1 MNRSYIA
8 ALAIFVAV
16 VLLFTVGTLLNGDAA
31 SHDAEQADT
40 SHRFEVVVRTVEA
53 RMRPASLSLRGR
65 TEAFREVVARA
76 ETGGRVAEAPIQE
89 GMPVAAGDVLCRLD
103 VDARSAAVQ
112 QAEADLRA
120 RQLDYEAAVELNRR
134 GHRAANQVAAA
145 EAVRDA
151 ARAQLSAAREELA
164 NVNIAAPFDGLFDG
178 REAEI
183 GDFLRTGEAC
193 GTVVQLDP
201 ILVVAEVGERHV
213 AELEPGMAGSA
224 RLVTGQTIEGTIR
237 FVERRAD
244 PATRTF
250 RVELEAPNPDHAIRS
265 GITAEIRLSLPEEP
279 AHRVPASI
287 LALNAEGVLGVRIV
301 EEGNRVRFV
310 PVELLS
316 DDGEQV
322 WVAGLPRHA
331 EVIVLGQDFVA
342 DGVEV
347 DVSREGAAR

>member
-16 VLLFTVGTLLNGDAA
+16 VLLFTVGTLLNGEAD
-31 SHDAEQADT
+31 SRDAEQTET
-40 SHRFEVVVRTVEA
+40 SHRFEVVVRSVEA
-53 RMRPASLSLRGR
+53 QMRPANLSLRGR
-65 TEAFREVVARA
+65 TEAFREVVVRA
-76 ETGGRVAEAPIQE
+76 ETGGRVAEAERLE
-89 GMPVAAGDVLCRLD
+89 GTPVTAGDVLCRLD
-103 VDARSAAVQ
+103 VDARSASVQ

-120 RQLDYEAAVELNRR
+120 RQLEYDAAAELNQR
-134 GHRAANQVAAA
+134 GHRSANQVAAA
-145 EAVRDA
+145 EAARDA
-151 ARAQLSAAREELA
+151 ARARLSAAREELA
-164 NVNIAAPFDGLFDG
+164 NVNIAAPFDGIFDG
-178 REAEI
+178 RTAEV
-183 GDFLRTGEAC
+183 GDFLRTGDAC

-213 AELEPGMAGSA
+213 AELEPGMAGQA
-224 RLVTGQTIEGTIR
+224 RLVTGQTVEGTIR

-244 PATRTF
+244 PTTRTF

-265 GITAEIRLSLPEEP
+265 GITAEIRLDLPEEP
-279 AHRVPASI
+279 AHRIPASI
-287 LALNAEGVLGVRIV
+287 LALNADGVLGVRIV
-301 EEGNRVRFV
+301 EDGNRVRFV

-322 WVAGLPRHA
+322 WVAGLPRRA

>member
-16 VLLFTVGTLLNGDAA
+16 ILLFTVGTLLNGDAA

-103 VDARSAAVQ
+103 VDARSAAVL

-183 GDFLRTGEAC
+183 GDFLRTGDAC

-201 ILVVAEVGERHV
+201 ILIIAEVGERHV
-213 AELEPGMAGSA
+213 AELEPGMAGTA
-224 RLVTGQTIEGTIR
+224 RLVTGQTVEGSIR

-244 PATRTF
+244 PTTRTF
-250 RVELEAPNPDHAIRS
+250 RVELEVPNPDHAIRS

-322 WVAGLPRHA
+322 WVAGLPRRA

>member
-31 SHDAEQADT
+31 SHDAEQSDT

-103 VDARSAAVQ
+103 VDARSAAVL

-134 GHRAANQVAAA
+134 GHRADNQVAAA

-213 AELEPGMAGSA
+213 ADDQCGHSPVQE
-224 RLVTGQTIEGTIR
+224 T
-237 FVERRAD
+237 
-244 PATRTF
+244 
-250 RVELEAPNPDHAIRS
+250 DHAIRS

-322 WVAGLPRHA
+322 WVAGLPRRA